1 MKKCGSCKIEKPL
14 DNFGKLKSSPDGY
27 RTTCRECRKV
37 HSKNYRENNK
47 EKLKEAQKKWVEQ
60 NPDKSKELKRASAK
74 KRYTKN
80 PEKYRKKQKNWRT
93 NNREKFNAQMNQY
106 QLKRRKKDPIFKMK
120 QIIRSRIN
128 RFHSSDKRTEQ
139 ILGCSYDFFKSYIE
153 EKFVDGMNWDNQGEW
168 HYDHIKPISLAKTEE
183 EVLLL
188 SHYTNFQPLWAKD
201 NLKKSNKIL
210 TEYE

>member
-1 MKKCGSCKIEKPL
+1 MKKCGCCKIEKSL
-14 DNFGKLKSSPDGY
+14 DNFGLLKSSKDGY
-27 RTTCRECRKV
+27 KTTCKECRKV
-37 HSKNYRENNK
+37 ETKKYRTNNK
-47 EKLKEAQKKWVEQ
+47 EKLKEAQKKWVEK
-60 NPDKSKELKRASAK
+60 NPDKSKEQKRESAK

-80 PEKYRKKQKNWRT
+80 PQKYRKKMSDWRKD
-93 NNREKFNAQMNQY
+93 NPEKHNKSCSKY
-106 QLKRRKKDPIFKMK
+106 QTERRKKDPIFKMK

-153 EKFVDGMNWDNQGEW
+153 EKFVDGMNWDNQGDW
-168 HYDHIKPISLAKTEE
+168 HYDHIKPISLAKNEE